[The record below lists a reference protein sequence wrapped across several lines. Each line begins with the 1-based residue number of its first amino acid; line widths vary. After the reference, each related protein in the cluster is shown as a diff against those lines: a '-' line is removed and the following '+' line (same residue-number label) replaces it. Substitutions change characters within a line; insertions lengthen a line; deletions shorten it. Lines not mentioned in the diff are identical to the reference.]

1 MDLYVWQTARKDGKD
16 FAPDDWKTIK
26 VGQLVKTYNSH
37 ILASPFCAQEPD
49 AEVADLVYKDKKD
62 MEKQLKVC
70 QNTVG
75 AAAAATAQVLTKF
88 QDEADIL
95 LVTAKD
101 YRFVFILFFG
111 QF

>member
-1 MDLYVWQTARKDGKD
+1 M
-16 FAPDDWKTIK
+16 P
-26 VGQLVKTYNSH
+26 
-37 ILASPFCAQEPD
+37 
-49 AEVADLVYKDKKD
+49 DLVYKDKKD

>member
-1 MDLYVWQTARKDGKD
+1 MFVWQTARKDGKD
-16 FAPDDWKTIK
+16 FAPDEWKNIK
-26 VGQLVKTYNSH
+26 VGQLVKTYNAH
-37 ILASPFCAQEPD
+37 VIAAPFCAQEPD
-49 AEVADLVYKDKKD
+49 AEAPDLLYRDKRD

-95 LVTAKD
+95 LATAKD
-101 YRFVFILFFG
+101 YRLVLST
-111 QF
+111 